1 MKKVGIDAR
10 LISKTGVGRYI
21 KNLLY
26 YLKDN
31 TDFQYYI
38 YLLNE
43 DFPEINFTYK
53 NFTLCKVSCKW
64 HTLCEQ
70 IQFLKILNSD
80 NLDLMHFTYFSYPL
94 FYNKK
99 FIITI
104 HDLTPYFY
112 KTGKA
117 TTRNII
123 FYQIKH
129 FFYKVLIKNAV
140 RNACNIITP
149 SQSVKSEIINIF
161 SNQYADKIHVIY
173 EGVDKDLIK
182 TCENEKLKKKISF
195 PFFIYVGNFYPHK
208 NIENLIKAFS
218 AISGDIKLILLG
230 PADFFSHR
238 LLQLINQSKHKDKFI
253 FFKNPTNEN
262 LVFFYKHAL
271 ALIHPSLSEG
281 FGLPLIEA
289 AYFNCPII
297 ASDIPVFNEVL
308 NGGFLKFNPR
318 DVEDIKDK
326 IVKQIRK
333 LIIQKAETTTGLSLS
348 SPFSFK
354 KMSEETLNL
363 YKNIL
368 I

>member
-31 TDFQYYI
+31 VDFQYYI
-38 YLLNE
+38 YLLDE
-43 DFPEINFTYK
+43 DFAKIDFAYK
-53 NFTLCKVSCKW
+53 NFTLRKVNCKW
-64 HTLCEQ
+64 HTLREQ
-70 IQFLKILNSD
+70 IQFLKKLNSD

-99 FIITI
+99 FVITI

-117 TTRNII
+117 TTKNVVV
-123 FYQIKH
+123 YQIKH
-129 FFYKVLIKNAV
+129 FFYKILIKNAV
-140 RNACNIITP
+140 RNARSIITP

-161 SNQYADKIHVIY
+161 SNQYTDKIQVIY
-173 EGVDKDLIK
+173 EGPDKDLIK
-182 TCENEKLKKKISF
+182 AGGNEKLKKDFSF

-208 NIENLIKAFS
+208 NVENLVKAFS
-218 AISGDIKLILLG
+218 TIKNHIKLILIG
-230 PADFFSHR
+230 PSDFFSKH
-238 LLQLINQSKHKDKFI
+238 LLQLINQLKQNDKI
-253 FFKNPTNEN
+253 ILYNNPTNQD
-262 LVFFYKHAL
+262 LVFFYKNAR

-297 ASDIPVFNEVL
+297 ASDIPVFNEIL
-308 NGGFLKFNPR
+308 GDKFLKFNPK
-318 DVEDIKDK
+318 DVSDIKDK
-326 IVKQIRK
+326 IVKQIDVG
-333 LIIQKAETTTGLSLS
+333 TTRLLSL
-348 SPFSFK
+348 PLPQRFSFK
-354 KMSEETLNL
+354 EMAEETLIL
-363 YKNIL
+363 YKQIL
-368 I
+368 S